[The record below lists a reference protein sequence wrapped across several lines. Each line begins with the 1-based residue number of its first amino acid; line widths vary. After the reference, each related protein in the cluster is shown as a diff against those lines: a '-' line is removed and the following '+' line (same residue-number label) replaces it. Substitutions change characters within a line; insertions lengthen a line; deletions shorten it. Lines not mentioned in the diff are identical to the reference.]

1 MTDRPD
7 APKDIAAN
15 PSPPEE
21 ETAKALPPA
30 VWITGLILLVLLLL
44 AIFGLG

>member
-1 MTDRPD
+1 MSDRPN
-7 APKDIAAN
+7 APHDPAAN
-15 PSPPEE
+15 PFPPEE

-30 VWITGLILLVLLLL
+30 VWITGLIVLMLLLL